1 MDINY
6 LFNITVALTII
17 AIIIGIAVI
26 LNYQRERI
34 NWDEREKRD
43 LKNQRIFNI
52 IFMVGFLYLF
62 LTTKILLLIFF
73 IGINLIINALIFW
86 NSQFAFF
93 NYVPFKSTSLSKFG
107 HIISLLLGIGISL
120 FGISLLL
127 GLIKQNIYEE
137 RHQIFSFVC
146 LLNYYCR
153 SNNFG
158 VFLSKI
164 FYRLIKNSSS
174 LVSRYSLFHCFNN
187 QLYSFLDCKKDEFNE
202 SKGAWNFYPRYL
214 ASLASHFGKIV
225 YSLTSLIKVQCGISL
240 YFLKLYEF
248 LAEFFQYCNTTAIRK
263 LPLVWSGC
271 WFLLLSFSLHFFTRT
286 VQQGPLYQFTSFPS
300 FAFNSRVCHSYQASI
315 INPSSVI
322 DKIFLLFY
330 WRITVIFFAILLSEQ
345 LGNWISR
352 TNLIVFIGNLNRAF

>member
-127 GLIKQNIYEE
+127 GLIK
-137 RHQIFSFVC
+137 
-146 LLNYYCR
+146 
-153 SNNFG
+153 
-158 VFLSKI
+158 
-164 FYRLIKNSSS
+164 
-174 LVSRYSLFHCFNN
+174 
-187 QLYSFLDCKKDEFNE
+187 
-202 SKGAWNFYPRYL
+202 
-214 ASLASHFGKIV
+214 
-225 YSLTSLIKVQCGISL
+225 
-240 YFLKLYEF
+240 
-248 LAEFFQYCNTTAIRK
+248 
-263 LPLVWSGC
+263 
-271 WFLLLSFSLHFFTRT
+271 
-286 VQQGPLYQFTSFPS
+286 
-300 FAFNSRVCHSYQASI
+300 
-315 INPSSVI
+315 
-322 DKIFLLFY
+322 
-330 WRITVIFFAILLSEQ
+330 
-345 LGNWISR
+345 
-352 TNLIVFIGNLNRAF
+352 